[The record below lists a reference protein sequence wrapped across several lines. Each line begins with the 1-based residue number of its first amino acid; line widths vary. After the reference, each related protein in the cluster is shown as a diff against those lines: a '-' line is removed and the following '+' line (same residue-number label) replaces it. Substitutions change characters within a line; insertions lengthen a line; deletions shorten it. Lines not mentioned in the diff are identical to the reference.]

1 MEESAYSYDE
11 EVEDIPIS
19 AGEVHGELHDHHSPE
34 QGNSLET
41 RQRRTL
47 GRGLF
52 GQLKEMIRDSVREA
66 IDAITPGHRRQR
78 REARLPMPPSQVPR
92 KDQAK
97 ALKNFQRLNPST
109 FPGSGGP
116 KLSGLENA
124 MLVLNSVNQA
134 EFIVDIV
141 QYRNE
146 VSSRRTGVL
155 GLENR
160 GVITIGVMVRADR
173 WWSTASI
180 KRFIGS
186 SCCEFL
192 PAPRSRGRSSRGLLE
207 SGDDEGTGCLY
218 DKSPGF
224 ESPERCITIFN
235 VSDDEGAL
243 SKVIKAEETSTSD
256 NDMRN
261 YEDESWGYRWRK
273 GSPEDPYPNRYWIPH
288 DYHGRRLMEINRRA
302 MRPISIEREPEPD
315 KLLKM
320 GKPDKPEKPA
330 FVGAG
335 IKNLEQ
341 TCYMNAVLQ
350 CVTHTVPFVS
360 SLLLHEE
367 MPECADHPGFCT
379 LCTVRDHIKQS
390 LDFPCKVIFPVTLA
404 DNLEQISD
412 TFHKYRQE
420 DAHIFLHC
428 LFEKL
433 DSCWLNHQKSS
444 TTAPEQNN
452 DS

>member
-1 MEESAYSYDE
+1 MEDDSRGSEVDSIPKVGDLVGNPSLDYSGFYEGEFQFDFEGLEGKEDGRLVMDESKTEAIGGGDC
-11 EVEDIPIS
+11 
-19 AGEVHGELHDHHSPE
+19 
-34 QGNSLET
+34 
-41 RQRRTL
+41 
-47 GRGLF
+47 
-52 GQLKEMIRDSVREA
+52 SVRGA
-66 IDAITPGHRRQR
+66 D
-78 REARLPMPPSQVPR
+78 
-92 KDQAK
+92 
-97 ALKNFQRLNPST
+97 
-109 FPGSGGP
+109 GG
-116 KLSGLENA
+116 
-124 MLVLNSVNQA
+124 V
-134 EFIVDIV
+134 
-141 QYRNE
+141 
-146 VSSRRTGVL
+146 GV
-155 GLENR
+155 
-160 GVITIGVMVRADR
+160 GVI
-173 WWSTASI
+173 
-180 KRFIGS
+180 K
-186 SCCEFL
+186 E
-192 PAPRSRGRSSRGLLE
+192 SRKKFSGLLE

-256 NDMRN
+256 NDMCN